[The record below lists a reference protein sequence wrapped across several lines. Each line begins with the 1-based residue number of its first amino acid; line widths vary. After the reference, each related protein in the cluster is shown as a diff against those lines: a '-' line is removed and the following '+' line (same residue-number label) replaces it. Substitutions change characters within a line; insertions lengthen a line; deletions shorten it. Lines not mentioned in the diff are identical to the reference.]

1 MSDKYTWGYR
11 MKEEN
16 KNTYLQDM
24 TSQEI
29 QNSLISDM
37 HMLREGSWIPDWDS
51 IENHIDLIKELYQR
65 TAT

>member
-1 MSDKYTWGYR
+1 MSEKYTWGYR
-11 MKEEN
+11 REEEN

-37 HMLREGSWIPDWDS
+37 HMLHDVSWIHDWDS

>member
-1 MSDKYTWGYR
+1 MSEKYTWGYR
-11 MKEEN
+11 REEEN

-37 HMLREGSWIPDWDS
+37 HMLHEWSWIPDWDS